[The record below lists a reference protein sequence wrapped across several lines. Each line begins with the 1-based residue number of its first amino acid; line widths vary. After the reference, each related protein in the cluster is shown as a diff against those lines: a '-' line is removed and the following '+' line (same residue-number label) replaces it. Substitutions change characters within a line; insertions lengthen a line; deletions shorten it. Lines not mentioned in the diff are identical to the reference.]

1 MFSYTSTTTENRR
14 DRLAEYVFREKITY
28 WKGTP
33 EGLAYHCYQYA
44 DAMIAQGEVE
54 DEGVEEASEE
64 PKVVRINL
72 NSKIRVKLTDHGRAL
87 HTKGHA
93 ELLTSASLR
102 PPCNQPKED
111 AEGWSTWQLWVL
123 MQAFGPHMYLG
134 CPSPFESDMEVIE

>member
-14 DRLAEYVFREKITY
+14 DRLAEYVFKEKIANLIG
-28 WKGTP
+28 GTP
-33 EGLAYHCYQYA
+33 EGLAEYCYQYA
-44 DAMIAQGEVE
+44 DAMIAAGQA
-54 DEGVEEASEE
+54 EEAPEE